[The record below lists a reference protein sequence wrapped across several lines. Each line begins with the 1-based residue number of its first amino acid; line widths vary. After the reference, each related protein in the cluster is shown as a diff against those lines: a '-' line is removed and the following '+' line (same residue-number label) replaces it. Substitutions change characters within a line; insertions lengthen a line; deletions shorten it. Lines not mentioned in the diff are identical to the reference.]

1 MEVFMKKK
9 TRANLIMVMI
19 ICAIVAGGVLGVGY
33 IRGWFDAAS
42 DSCALLT
49 QIKGTVN
56 MERGGV
62 IYPVEGDTVLRA
74 GDSITTLP
82 GASAV
87 IMLGSDTITLGGSTE
102 LTVEDP
108 NGESLGLYLSGGEAF
123 VNSESPVQISFELG
137 KALVEKATAAL
148 SVRSGAQTVSVFR
161 GTVGNVQAGQAM
173 EYVGG
178 EVLISTVKLESLNDF
193 LVAQIR
199 KTNSAVTLCF
209 TNQDLDDLAAK
220 RQQAIQDMLN
230 GQTHTHSYSISVV
243 APTCTAE
250 GFTQHSCDCGHQYT
264 DEKTAMLPHSW
275 DPWTVAKEPTA
286 EEEGLRQRKCL
297 GCGAIEEAIIEKVVE
312 NHTHSY
318 EVEVIKPSCTTG
330 GYTLYI
336 CACGHSYTE
345 DAISATGHTYTDQVV
360 APTCEAQGYTIH
372 TCACGDAY
380 TDSITNAIGHSW
392 GEWKTAKEPTDTEDG
407 LQERKCGNCGA
418 KEQKALAG
426 REPAGYVFLE
436 IRCDT
441 ILDNMKNLTSG
452 KEEFVPADGVI
463 LPMVEVPFYE
473 GETVFEVL
481 NRICEMAN
489 IQIEYSWTPL
499 YDSYYIEGIN
509 HLYEFDCG
517 EQSGWMY
524 KVNEWFPNYGCSSYE
539 VGDGDVIVWCY
550 TCNGLGADVG
560 GPEW

>member
-1 MEVFMKKK
+1 MKKK
-9 TRANLIMVMI
+9 TKANLIMVLI
-19 ICAIVAGGVLGVGY
+19 ICAIVTSGVLGVGY
-33 IRGWFDAAS
+33 IRGWFDTAS
-42 DSCALLT
+42 DSTAMLT

-62 IYPVEGDTVLRA
+62 IYPVENDTVLRA
-74 GDSITTLP
+74 GDRLTTLP

-87 IMLGSDTITLGGSTE
+87 IVLGSDTITLGGDVA
-102 LTVEDP
+102 LIVVDP
-108 NGESLGLYLSGGEAF
+108 AAGSLALQVKSGEIF
-123 VNSESPVQISFELG
+123 VNTEKAVQLSFQQG
-137 KALVEKATAAL
+137 KVTVEKATVAL

-161 GTVGNVQAGQAM
+161 GVVGTVQAGQTM

-178 EVLISTVKLESLNDF
+178 EVLTSTLKLESLNDF
-193 LVAQIR
+193 MVAQIR
-199 KTNSAVTLCF
+199 KTNASVILFVT
-209 TNQDLDDLAAK
+209 NKDLDDLAAK
-220 RQQAIQDMLN
+220 RQQAIQDMLS

-250 GFTQHSCDCGHQYT
+250 GYTQHSCQCGHQYT
-264 DEKTAMLPHSW
+264 DEKTEMLPHSW
-275 DPWTVAKEPTA
+275 DPWTVVKEPTV
-286 EEEGLRQRKCL
+286 EEEGLRLRTCL
-297 GCGAIEEAIIEKVVE
+297 SCGVTEEATIEKLVE
-312 NHTHSY
+312 SHTHSY
-318 EVEVIKPSCTTG
+318 EAEVIKPTCTIG
-330 GYTLYI
+330 GYTLYT

-345 DAISATGHTYTDQVV
+345 DATSATGHKYASRVI

-372 TCACGDAY
+372 KCACGNTY
-380 TDSITNAIGHSW
+380 TEGITAATGHHW
-392 GEWKTAKEPTDTEDG
+392 GEWETTKKPTDMEDG

-426 REPAGYVFLE
+426 REPVGYVYLE

-441 ILDNMKNLTSG
+441 IWDNMENLTPG

-481 NRICEMAN
+481 NRVCQMAN
-489 IQIEYSWTPL
+489 IQIEYSWTPM

-539 VGDGDVIVWCY
+539 LSDGDVIVWCY
-550 TCNGLGADVG
+550 TCVGLGADVG
-560 GPEW
+560 DDWMNEG

>member
-1 MEVFMKKK
+1 MKKQI
-9 TRANLIMVMI
+9 RANLIMVII
-19 ICAIVAGGVLGVGY
+19 ICAIIAGGVLGVGY
-33 IRGWFDAAS
+33 IRGWFDTAS
-42 DSCALLT
+42 DTTALLT

-87 IMLGSDTITLGGSTE
+87 IVLGDDTVTLAGDVA
-102 LTVEDP
+102 LIVEDP
-108 NGESLGLYLSGGEAF
+108 AAGSLALQVKTGEIF
-123 VNSESPVQISFELG
+123 VNTVRAVLLSFQQGEVT
-137 KALVEKATAAL
+137 VENATAAL

-161 GTVGNVQAGQAM
+161 GAVGPAQAGQTI

-178 EVLISTVKLESLNDF
+178 ELTVNTMKLESLNDF
-193 LVAQIR
+193 LVSQIR
-199 KTNSAVTLCF
+199 KTNASISLCF

-230 GQTHTHSYSISVV
+230 GQTHSHSYTVSVI
-243 APTCTAE
+243 APTCTA
-250 GFTQHSCDCGHQYT
+250 GGYTRHSCECGHQYT
-264 DEKTAMLPHSW
+264 DEETDSLSHFW
-275 DPWTVAKEPTA
+275 DQWTVVKEPTA
-286 EEEGLRQRKCL
+286 EEGGLRQRKCL
-297 GCGAIEEAIIEKVVE
+297 HCGAIEEAIIEKAVE

-318 EVEVIKPSCTTG
+318 EVEVIKPTCTTG

-372 TCACGDAY
+372 KCACGDAY
-380 TDSITNAIGHSW
+380 TDSITNATGHNW
-392 GEWKTAKEPTDTEDG
+392 GEWETVKEPTDTEYG
-407 LQERKCGNCGA
+407 LQERKCGGCGA
-418 KEQKALAG
+418 TQQKALAG
-426 REPAGYVFLE
+426 REPVGYVYLE

-441 ILDNMKNLTSG
+441 ILDNMENLTPG

-481 NRICEMAN
+481 NRVCQMAN

-539 VGDGDVIVWCY
+539 VSDGDVIVWCY
-550 TCNGLGADVG
+550 TCVGLGADVG
-560 GPEW
+560 DDWMNEG